1 MSKNITK
8 KKQKAYLWGQ
18 GAEWLSMVMLWLK
31 GYRILAHQFKCKSGE
46 IDLIAQK
53 GNMICFVEVKARQTI
68 KDALS
73 AVSYQQKNRII
84 KAAEWYITKN
94 AQTAAGGDV
103 NISYRFD
110 MVAVEPWAWP
120 THVKDAWQMDVIK

>member
-1 MSKNITK
+1 MSKKAPK

-18 GAEWLSMVMLWLK
+18 GAEWICMLMLWLK
-31 GYRILAHQFKCKSGE
+31 GYRILSHRFKCKSGE

-53 GNMICFVEVKARQTI
+53 GNIICFIEVKARQTI

-73 AVSYQQKNRII
+73 AVSSHQKKRII
-84 KAAEWYITKN
+84 KAAQWYIAKTPQVSASEN
-94 AQTAAGGDV
+94 VD
-103 NISYRFD
+103 ISYRFD

-120 THVKDAWQMDVIK
+120 THVKDAWQMDVV